1 MDNLITTICF
11 SGGVFLLLF
20 AGLGSFLLTLTRK
33 HSQTRREQI
42 NLFLCALGVR
52 FAASVVVY
60 ELGLVNVL
68 GDEDS
73 QRMGFRSRPLGRM
86 GQAAVGLAQSAG
98 DLGGGVHKTEQGLSI
113 PAGLSDFITGT
124 SARMPL
130 AAMNCFFGALT
141 VILIYRTAISLFSRW
156 TAVRVGW
163 GRLFFPVADHLV
175 GADVEKAGG
184 HLSRSAGAIRLY
196 ELSFFRVFGEIRSVM
211 RGGDRSVAAVPI
223 LRGLSGGRG
232 SGHGAG
238 DTAYRR
244 ADR

>member
-11 SGGVFLLLF
+11 WGSFLLLF

-33 HSQTRREQI
+33 HGQTRREQI

-52 FAASVVVY
+52 FTASVVVY

-68 GDEDS
+68 GDDDS
-73 QRMGFRSRPLGRM
+73 SGWVS
-86 GQAAVGLAQSAG
+86 GLALSEGWDRQRL
-98 DLGGGVHKTEQGLSI
+98 DLLSLPEI
-113 PAGLSDFITGT
+113 WGAAYEKQNRGFQYLAGLFFFITGT

-156 TAVRVGW
+156 TAVRGW
-163 GRLFFPVADHLV
+163 MGRLFFPVADHLV
-175 GADVEKAGG
+175 GADVERAGG
-184 HLSRSAGAIRLY
+184 YLSRGAGAIRLY
-196 ELSFFRVFGEIRSVM
+196 EFEALRVFGEIRSVM
-211 RGGDRSVAAVPI
+211 RGGDRSVAAIPI

-238 DTAYRR
+238 DPAYRR